1 MARVWRVVAGA
12 VGAILRGVRRVL
24 DIEIGPSRK
33 EDPLATLYH
42 QPLPPRLSFNWW
54 ALALGPFWYLV
65 RGLWVHASILFAL
78 VFLSGGTLFPF
89 VWLYAG
95 LKANEDLLE
104 VRIAQK
110 SFY

>member
-1 MARVWRVVAGA
+1 MARVWRLATGA

-24 DIEIGPSRK
+24 DIEIGRSRK

-54 ALALGPFWYLV
+54 ALALGPFWYV
-65 RGLWVHASILFAL
+65 IRGLWVHASILLAL

-95 LKANEDLLE
+95 LKADEDLLE

>member
-1 MARVWRVVAGA
+1 MSRAWRVVAGA

-24 DIEIGPSRK
+24 ELEIGFSRK
-33 EDPLATLYH
+33 EDPMVTLYH

-65 RGLWVHASILFAL
+65 RGLWVLASILFVL

-104 VRIAQK
+104 ARIAQK

>member
-1 MARVWRVVAGA
+1 MARLWRVIAGA
-12 VGAILRGVRRVL
+12 FGAIRLGVRRVL
-24 DIEIGPSRK
+24 EVQIGPSRK
-33 EDPLATLYH
+33 EDPMATLYH

-65 RGLWVHASILFAL
+65 RGLWVHASILSVL